1 MNIDP
6 GWERRI
12 VAYLYKFQ
20 WFTPEAVMFERRKGT
35 KVLEG
40 ANPYTFEMCVRR
52 AQAGADVPGWL
63 VMHVEGE
70 MRLRGAA

>member
-1 MNIDP
+1 MTTYHFSAGI
-6 GWERRI
+6 
-12 VAYLYKFQ
+12 
-20 WFTPEAVMFERRKGT
+20 
-35 KVLEG
+35 
-40 ANPYTFEMCVRR
+40 VRR